1 MSVNAR
7 GWDKRPEQGKPEQ
20 SRPEH
25 NAENKYGDILLL
37 PRPVSKYH
45 PPMPIGAR
53 AAQFAPFAALTG
65 YEDEVEKTA
74 RQHIADV
81 EAEVSHIACDE
92 NGEPEDFSC
101 YFPENTT

>member
-1 MSVNAR
+1 VSINVK
-7 GWDKRPEQGKPEQ
+7 GQDKRPEQSKPDDK
-20 SRPEH
+20 
-25 NAENKYGDILLL
+25 AEDKYGDILQLS
-37 PRPVSKYH
+37 RPLSKNH
-45 PPMPIGAR
+45 PPMPTEAR

-65 YEDEVEKTA
+65 YEGEVEKTA